1 MFTLFNDA
9 VNASASYYIIMH
21 YRQPQ
26 SLSKKVEQLS
36 ITYYERLNI
45 SVPFHYCP
53 TDHGCRVVIGEEENL
68 TFRFSK
74 GTFTAIIQHERR
86 THLVRKSKFDIF
98 HIFTCILPSTG
109 QSIPVGLI
117 VLFIEHCTGIAV
129 FMVFESCSGVIQGV
143 ISTTAQL
150 CT

>member
-9 VNASASYYIIMH
+9 VNASASYYVIMH

-45 SVPFHYCP
+45 SVTFHYCP
-53 TDHGCRVVIGEEENL
+53 TEHGCRVVIGEEENL

-98 HIFTCILPSTG
+98 LIFTCIRHLPRARVYYEIGTWQAPSWLNSSLYRAPHRYRSVHG
-109 QSIPVGLI
+109 FFRI
-117 VLFIEHCTGIAV
+117 VFRRC
-129 FMVFESCSGVIQGV
+129 
-143 ISTTAQL
+143 
-150 CT
+150 